1 MIAAIAPHIAEEIW
15 QILGNRKGLMSAT
28 WPVYDRDV
36 AAEET
41 ITLVVQ
47 VNGKVRSRLR
57 LPANQA
63 EDEVRRL
70 ALEDEKIQGFMDGM
84 EVKRVVVV
92 PNRLV
97 NVVVVPRVA
106 AELQQE

>member
-1 MIAAIAPHIAEEIW
+1 
-15 QILGNRKGLMSAT
+15 MSTT
-28 WPVYDRDV
+28 WPVYDREV

-47 VNGKVRSRLR
+47 VNGKVRSRLT
-57 LPANQA
+57 LPVNQA

-70 ALEDEKIQGFMDGM
+70 ALEDEKIQGLLDGM
-84 EVKRVVVV
+84 ELKRVIVV

-97 NVVVVPRVA
+97 NVVAVPRAA
-106 AELQQE
+106 AELHQE